1 MLNVWRLTDNHPT
14 AIACSVLWSP
24 FLRLGWNSGK
34 VPHKTQNDP
43 VLTVI
48 IATFE
53 KFIKKKVDKK
63 RPRTILKLENV
74 MTGEK
79 CYPTTSFSDMRLWW
93 QKQWLNNMHWQDKLK
108 ITKTNKTKQKNP
120 HLTLSISQGSATNGG
135 SVLMNITGQIDWSSP
150 RSPNTKAARGRR
162 TGNSPLT

>member
-1 MLNVWRLTDNHPT
+1 MKTDRQSSHSQCLQRPLV
-14 AIACSVLWSP
+14 AISASWLKFGQSTPQNTEWSC
-24 FLRLGWNSGK
+24 FNSNNSNIWK
-34 VPHKTQNDP
+34 
-43 VLTVI
+43 I
-48 IATFE
+48 Y
-53 KFIKKKVDKK
+53 KKKSWQKK

-108 ITKTNKTKQKNP
+108 ITKTNKTKNP
-120 HLTLSISQGSATNGG
+120 HLTLSISQGNATNGG

>member
-34 VPHKTQNDP
+34 VPPKNTEWSCFNSNNSN
-43 VLTVI
+43 I
-48 IATFE
+48 WKIY
-53 KFIKKKVDKK
+53 KKKLTKK
-63 RPRTILKLENV
+63 TPYDFKI
-74 MTGEK
+74 GK
-79 CYPTTSFSDMRLWW
+79 CYDRRKMLPPPHLLVICVCDDKNNGWTTCTDRTSSRL
-93 QKQWLNNMHWQDKLK
+93 QKQ
-108 ITKTNKTKQKNP
+108 TKQKNP

>member
-1 MLNVWRLTDNHPT
+1 MYGDWQTIIPQPLPAASSGRHF
-14 AIACSVLWSP
+14 CVLAEIRAKYP
-24 FLRLGWNSGK
+24 
-34 VPHKTQNDP
+34 PKTQNDP

-53 KFIKKKVDKK
+53 KFIKKKLTKK
-63 RPRTILKLENV
+63 TPYDFKI
-74 MTGEK
+74 GK
-79 CYPTTSFSDMRLWW
+79 CYDRRKMLPPPHLLVICVCDDKNNGWTTCTDRTSSRL
-93 QKQWLNNMHWQDKLK
+93 QKQ
-108 ITKTNKTKQKNP
+108 TKQKNP